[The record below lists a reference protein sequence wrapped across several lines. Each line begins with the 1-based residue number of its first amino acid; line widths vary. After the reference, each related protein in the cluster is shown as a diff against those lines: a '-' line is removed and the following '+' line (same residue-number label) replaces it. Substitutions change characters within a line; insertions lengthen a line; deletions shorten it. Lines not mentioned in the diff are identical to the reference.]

1 MLNYKGKYYAKQIL
15 REITLIRDK
24 LSELRI
30 IKTSDLGEHTNLAVI
45 SASISTSFLST
56 ELASVL
62 VKSYS
67 EFIKENFYIMGEE
80 NLSNLP
86 EASKYYEE
94 LIKVYDSNSNNKGFE
109 YFKLFSRYH
118 YSVSKCLH
126 EALMKAERFEG
137 IPSRRKGSSFSFDT
151 TVDNMTFL
159 KTSREDYTKLG
170 LRIPNSEE
178 KFIQL
183 DSRDVYR
190 GKVSASASSSNSVSM
205 PVIINIAY
213 NDEKELAKKLYPVV
227 STYKNRPIDKVEM
240 ISGAELVSI
249 LKEYYGATVSNVIVD
264 MEAFY
269 EQADKVAR
277 QNLQEAAYFITGK
290 HKAYRVIDCEKIGE
304 WPIGVIK
311 ATSPADLGNVSLLT
325 PKNFDIAMSKK
336 NEKNL
341 QAARRGSEL

>member
-86 EASKYYEE
+86 EASRYYEE

-118 YSVSKCLH
+118 YGVSKCLH

-137 IPSRRKGSSFSFDT
+137 IPARRKGSSFSFDT
-151 TVDNMTFL
+151 SIDNMTFL
-159 KTSREDYTKLG
+159 RTSREDYTKLG
-170 LRIPNSEE
+170 LRLPNSEE

-190 GKVSASASSSNSVSM
+190 GKVSASATSSNNVSM

-249 LKEYYGATVSNVIVD
+249 LKEYYNATTSNVIVD